1 MPEPVHLVA
10 NNPDLGGGE
19 RMLLR
24 HAEALT
30 ALGRDVSVVT
40 ADGELASAAAAAGFG
55 VRTVGA
61 PARPAYLRAL
71 RAWDRRRSGLLWC
84 HGLVPALA
92 TAGHRR
98 RIVHLHQQ
106 PKSRAQAAALVLARR
121 PSLGIVVPSVAMTR
135 DVPGARVHLNW
146 TEDLPLLDR
155 PPATGP
161 LRIGF
166 LGRLTTEK
174 GLHHLARAVGRIA
187 DTGREVELLVGG
199 DDRHVPPERRDPVL
213 HALDALDG
221 TGARVTL
228 LGQVERAD
236 VLAHVDVMAFPSVAA
251 EPFGLVVAEAM
262 ASGVPFVISDAGAM
276 PEVAGAGH
284 PWVARS
290 GNADDLARALDLVAS
305 APAEEVRGVTDRA
318 RRRWEAEY
326 SPLAG
331 RQRVARLLEELAP

>member
-1 MPEPVHLVA
+1 MAERVHLVA

-30 ALGRDVSVVT
+30 ALGRDVDVVT
-40 ADGELASAAAAAGFG
+40 ADGELADAATAEGLA
-55 VRTVGA
+55 VRTVGT
-61 PARPAYLRAL
+61 PHRPAFMRAL
-71 RAWDRRRSGLLWC
+71 RAWDRHRDGLLWC
-84 HGLVPALA
+84 HGLVPAMA

-106 PKSRAQAAALVLARR
+106 PQSRAQAAALVLARR
-121 PSLGIVVPSVAMTR
+121 PALGVVVPSLAMTR
-135 DVPGARVHLNW
+135 DVAGARVHLNW
-146 TEDLPLLDR
+146 TEELSLLER
-155 PPATGP
+155 PAPAER

-174 GLHHLARAVGRIA
+174 GLHVLAEAAGSLA
-187 DTGREVELLVGG
+187 ASSGREVELLVGG
-199 DDRHVPPERRDPVL
+199 DDRHVAPERRDVVL
-213 HALDALDG
+213 RALDRSSAQ
-221 TGARVTL
+221 VTM
-228 LGQVERAD
+228 LGHVERAD
-236 VLAHVDVMAFPSVAA
+236 VLSRVDVVAFPSVAA

-262 ASGVPFVISDAGAM
+262 ASGVPFVVSDAGAM
-276 PEVAGAGH
+276 PEVAGPEH
-284 PWVARS
+284 PWVARA
-290 GNADDLARALDLVAS
+290 GDAGDLARVLALAS
-305 APAEEVRGVTDRA
+305 GATDAEVRGVTTRA

>member
-1 MPEPVHLVA
+1 MGEPVHLVA

-30 ALGRDVSVVT
+30 ALGREVSVVT
-40 ADGELASAAAAAGFG
+40 ADGELATAAAAEGLD

-61 PARPAYLRAL
+61 PARPAYVRAL
-71 RAWDRRRSGLLWC
+71 RAWDRRRTGLLWC

-92 TAGHRR
+92 TAGHRK

-106 PKSRAQAAALVLARR
+106 PQSRAQAAALVLARR
-121 PSLGIVVPSVAMTR
+121 PALGLVVPSVAMTR

-146 TEDLPLLDR
+146 TEDLPLLAR
-155 PPATGP
+155 PAPTGR

-174 GLHHLARAVGRIA
+174 GLHLLARAAGRLA
-187 DTGREVELLVGG
+187 GSGREVELLVGG
-199 DDRHVPPERRDPVL
+199 DDRHVPPEKRDPVL
-213 HALDALDG
+213 RALDA
-221 TGARVTL
+221 TGAHVTM
-228 LGQVERAD
+228 LGQVERSE
-236 VLAHVDVMAFPSVAA
+236 VLAHVDVLAFPSVAA

-262 ASGVPFVISDAGAM
+262 ASGVPFVVSDAGAM
-276 PEVAGAGH
+276 PEVAGPDH
-284 PWVARS
+284 PWIARA
-290 GNADDLARALDLVAS
+290 GDADDLARVLDLAAS
-305 APAEEVRGVTDRA
+305 APAEEVRAVTDRA